1 MYKFLVY
8 LNGYI
13 CYQEKNILY
22 ISSKMY
28 YKYFF
33 LIIVNKFFYLFL
45 IVGVVMYRS
54 KLMVYQGDILKSSD
68 FI

>member
-13 CYQEKNILY
+13 CYKKKNILY
-22 ISSKMY
+22 INSKMY

-33 LIIVNKFFYLFL
+33 LIIDNKFFYLFL
-45 IVGVVMYRS
+45 IVGVVMY
-54 KLMVYQGDILKSSD
+54 
-68 FI
+68 

>member
-13 CYQEKNILY
+13 CYKKKNILY
-22 ISSKMY
+22 INSKMY

-54 KLMVYQGDILKSSD
+54 KLMVY
-68 FI
+68 